1 MNSQSSQH
9 DSNTELVVIQH
20 DIPLADSRIVADQLG
35 VEHGPFMTNIILKYQ
50 DEVEQD
56 FGQLHFQNGVVNGHN
71 GGGNPERYALLTE
84 EQTNVYMSYA
94 RNTEQARSC
103 KRKLVKAFSD
113 AKKIIA
119 QLLAGKS
126 LSYSDHI
133 NEVHRSIRDYNM
145 PLAEILRFTVEERA
159 NGIAISGIL
168 REMGF
173 AYNAFLDTSLAM
185 AFKPY
190 CAEKG
195 YDMSLVSKTERARLV
210 CYELNEDRVTYNFN
224 KPIKRRVDSYPE
236 DPFGLAW
243 TKFLVEYYWPV
254 KFLPYIMGKYK
265 GEERAQ
271 NREAGIKVISMR
283 TGLPVHQ
290 ITERKSA

>member
-35 VEHGPFMTNIILKYQ
+35 VEHRSFFSLIVEYQ

-56 FGQLHFQNGVVNGHN
+56 FGKVRFEIAPSGKTNQPLK
-71 GGGNPERYALLTE
+71 YALLTE
-84 EQTNVYMSYA
+84 DQTNTYMSYS

-133 NEVHRSIRDYNM
+133 NDVHRSIRDYNM
-145 PLAEILRFTVEERA
+145 PLADILRFTVEERA

-190 CAEKG
+190 CIEKG
-195 YDMSLVSKTERARLV
+195 YDMSLVSKTKRARLV
-210 CYELNEDRVTYNFN
+210 CYELNEDRVTYNFD

-243 TKFLVEYYWPV
+243 TKFLVDCYWPI
-254 KFLPYIMGKYK
+254 KFLPYIVSKYK

-283 TGLPVHQ
+283 TGLPFDQ

>member
-1 MNSQSSQH
+1 MNTQSSQQ
-9 DSNTELVVIQH
+9 DSNTELVIIQQ
-20 DIPLADSRIVADQLG
+20 DIPLADSRVLTDQLG
-35 VEHGPFMTNIILKYQ
+35 VDHSDFFSNIILKYQ
-50 DEVEQD
+50 EEVEED
-56 FGQLHFQNGVVNGHN
+56 FGVLRFENGVKSGPQR
-71 GGGNPERYALLTE
+71 GKLPQYALLTE
-84 EQTNVYMSYA
+84 EQTNTYMSYSK
-94 RNTEQARSC
+94 NTEQARTC
-103 KRKLVKAFSD
+103 KRKLVRAFSD

-133 NEVHRSIRDYNM
+133 NDVHRSIRDYNM

-190 CAEKG
+190 CTEKG

-210 CYELNEDRVTYNFN
+210 CYELNADRLTYNFN

-243 TKFLVEYYWPV
+243 SHFLVDCYWPI
-254 KFLPYIMGKYK
+254 KFFALHH
-265 GEERAQ
+265 E
-271 NREAGIKVISMR
+271 
-283 TGLPVHQ
+283 
-290 ITERKSA
+290 